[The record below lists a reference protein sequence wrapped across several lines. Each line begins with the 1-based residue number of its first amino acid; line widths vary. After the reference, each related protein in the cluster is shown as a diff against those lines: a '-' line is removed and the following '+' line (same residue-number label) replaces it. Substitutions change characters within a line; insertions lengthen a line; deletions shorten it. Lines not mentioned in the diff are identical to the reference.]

1 MTAGLTKEP
10 NMTNPTNTPKPAAQ
24 EIDPATLDQIAG
36 AGAAMPEIRKQE
48 QGDKLTSEENKK

>member
-1 MTAGLTKEP
+1 MTDQ
-10 NMTNPTNTPKPAAQ
+10 TNTAKPAAQ

-48 QGDKLTSEENKK
+48 QGDKLGSGEAEFFTARP